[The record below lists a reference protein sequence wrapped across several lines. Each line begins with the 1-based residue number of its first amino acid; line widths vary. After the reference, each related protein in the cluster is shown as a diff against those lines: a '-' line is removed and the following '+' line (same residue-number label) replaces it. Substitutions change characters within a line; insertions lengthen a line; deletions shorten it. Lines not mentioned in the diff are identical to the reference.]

1 MPEADFGTELIEEI
15 KLEEELREPPMFK
28 VVLNND
34 DYTPMDFV
42 VMILIT
48 IFHRNEADAHS
59 IMMNVHKNGRGDCG
73 VYTYE
78 TAETKVKQ
86 VELIS
91 EKHRY
96 PLKCIMERE

>member
-1 MPEADFGTELIEEI
+1 
-15 KLEEELREPPMFK
+15 
-28 VVLNND
+28 
-34 DYTPMDFV
+34 
-42 VMILIT
+42 
-48 IFHRNEADAHS
+48 
-59 IMMNVHKNGRGDCG
+59 MMNVHKNGRGDCG